1 MENGKK
7 ITIDLLNLMNKVF
20 EVIEAQKI
28 FNIPSHKIDILI
40 HPNSLVH
47 AILVLK
53 NGIKKLIYH
62 ETSMKIPL
70 SNALFDGKL
79 NIEKYYKEKK
89 PLNLENLFFK
99 KVDKKIFPA
108 VTLIDK
114 MNQFSS
120 APIIINAA
128 NEILVDHFLKKK
140 IEFLDINKII
150 MAILKDGN
158 FKKYAVKKP
167 RNIKQIYQIDSWAKL
182 LTRKKLKKI

>member
-1 MENGKK
+1 
-7 ITIDLLNLMNKVF
+7 
-20 EVIEAQKI
+20 
-28 FNIPSHKIDILI
+28 
-40 HPNSLVH
+40 
-47 AILVLK
+47 
-53 NGIKKLIYH
+53 
-62 ETSMKIPL
+62 
-70 SNALFDGKL
+70 
-79 NIEKYYKEKK
+79 
-89 PLNLENLFFK
+89 
-99 KVDKKIFPA
+99 
-108 VTLIDK
+108 

-182 LTRKKLKKI
+182 LTRKN

>member
-1 MENGKK
+1 ME
-7 ITIDLLNLMNKVF
+7 L
-20 EVIEAQKI
+20 
-28 FNIPSHKIDILI
+28 
-40 HPNSLVH
+40 
-47 AILVLK
+47 
-53 NGIKKLIYH
+53 KLIYH